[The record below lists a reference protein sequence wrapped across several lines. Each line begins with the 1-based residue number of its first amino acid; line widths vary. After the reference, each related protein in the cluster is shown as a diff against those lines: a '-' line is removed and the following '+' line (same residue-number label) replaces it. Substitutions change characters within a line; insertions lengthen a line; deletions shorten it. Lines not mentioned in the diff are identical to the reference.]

1 MKNIKFLFLALVT
14 LVAGAFTACQEDWTA
29 GPVDSEQSVYLPVDV
44 NDIAFAVADNAET
57 TDIDETRVARFPV
70 YRQNPGPKMEVAFR
84 SRMIDEDSGF
94 IISRDEQ
101 GNPTEILPLPEA
113 FIIDEFV
120 TFAEGETVAYL
131 QVTLDDRMVGK
142 LSVGSTFEAEI
153 MVKDAAYQG
162 NYGLYR
168 KIVNIGIPETW
179 KSANINGEKDNQ
191 GLLFDDFISST
202 LYGRPAG
209 NSAPVV
215 IEASEARNGYYR
227 LVNPYSQENT
237 VIFLGGVPSD
247 MSFATG
253 NTYLEI
259 DARDPQNVFIP
270 FQYTGVTVEG
280 FGQVWIGMATTEK
293 GKMGVLQDGII
304 TFPAGTCVV
313 LCDET
318 GSGYYSNQS
327 GLFKIVL
334 PGVSLVDYS
343 MDVACVGMETSID
356 NTVTNAILNFATG
369 ADVTSFRFAVVQGD
383 HPISTKVSAGI
394 GKFEDQYHEA
404 ILNLIDDEYE
414 PTDEDTMAVAT
425 PSQDTWYVSFDE
437 TDLYTVF
444 AIPYDENGEPVMENI
459 ATTFFYYRSAGST
472 TEAPEM
478 AGMVVTLGSVADVM
492 GNPNYESTYPAPY
505 ILCCNLAQED
515 GKYLSAVAHYF
526 AETAEIEAALAEGAT
541 LESFIASGDATDISE
556 SIAEIASGQF
566 NPLLFNNLTPDTEYT
581 LIVGTTNIFG
591 KSAYYRADAKTTS
604 YNGIVNLG
612 IYEFTDGDSKMQIK
626 FKPFFHPNYG
636 QMYLISWVGDEVMT
650 VDGEPIE
657 ASFVTYTHPDYNT
670 VACHGESM
678 DLNGFY
684 FDTPIDNYN
693 GDKSK
698 FWGYRSSSTADY
710 EYASEAL
717 VMKYDKES
725 GNIVALET
733 YFQKFVVDT
742 DNNFEVINDF
752 APATTTVKMIESHMP
767 EPEQPAT
774 FSATIKPVSRV
785 GVYTGALELKRR
797 TDLTPVCFK

>member
-1 MKNIKFLFLALVT
+1 MKNIKFLFLALAT
-14 LVAGAFTACQEDWTA
+14 LVAGAFTACQEDWTP
-29 GPVDSEQSVYLPVDV
+29 GPVDSDKSVYLPVDV
-44 NDIAFAVADNAET
+44 NVAAFPTVD
-57 TDIDETRVARFPV
+57 DESTPDVDERLRALFPV
-70 YRQNPGPKMEVAFR
+70 YRQNTNGELTVEFR
-84 SRMIDEDSGF
+84 TRLFDEDLSF
-94 IISRDEQ
+94 ILERDEE
-101 GNPTEILPLPEA
+101 GNPIETLPVPEA
-113 FIIDEFV
+113 FKFDESV
-120 TFAEGETVAYL
+120 TFVDGENVAYL
-131 QVTLDDRMVGK
+131 GITLNEVMLGRI
-142 LSVGSTFEAEI
+142 SVGELFDAEI
-153 MVKDAAYQG
+153 MVKDPQYHG

-168 KIVNIGIPETW
+168 KVISFGIPETW
-179 KSANINGEKDNQ
+179 NPVDENLASNEGI
-191 GLLFDDFISST
+191 LFDDFISG
-202 LYGRPAG
+202 LYSQPAG
-209 NSAPVV
+209 NGAPVV
-215 IEASEARNGYYR
+215 IEESGSRPGYYR
-227 LVNPYSQENT
+227 LVNPYREENAI
-237 VIFLGGVPSD
+237 IFIGGIPSD
-247 MSFATG
+247 MSFAAG
-253 NTYLEI
+253 DHYLEI
-259 DARDPQNVFIP
+259 DARDPNNVFIP
-270 FQYTGVTVEG
+270 YQFTGMTIES
-280 FGQVWIGMATTEK
+280 FGQVYIGMTTNK
-293 GKMGVLQDGII
+293 PGTLGVLKDGII
-304 TFPAGTCVV
+304 TFPANCMGIFN
-313 LCDET
+313 ES
-318 GSGYYSNQS
+318 GSGYYSNTS
-327 GLFKIVL
+327 GLFRIVL

-343 MDVACVGMETSID
+343 MSVACVAMETSID

-369 ADVTSFRFAVVQGD
+369 ADVEKFRFAVVKGD
-383 HPISTKVSAGI
+383 HPITSKVSTGI
-394 GKFEDQYHEA
+394 GKFEEQYHEA
-404 ILNLIDDEYE
+404 ITNLIDDEYE
-414 PTDEDTMAVAT
+414 PTDEDTMAEAT
-425 PSQDTWYVSFDE
+425 PSQNSWYVSFDE
-437 TDLYTVF
+437 SDLYTVF
-444 AIPYDENGEPVMENI
+444 AVPYNANGEPIMENI
-459 ATTFFYYRSAGST
+459 ASTFFYYRAAGST

-478 AGMVVTLGSVADVM
+478 AGMKVQFGSVANVM
-492 GNPNYESTYPAPY
+492 GNPSFESDYPAPY

-566 NPLLFNNLTPDTEYT
+566 NPLLFNSLTPDTEYT

-591 KSAYYRADAKTTS
+591 KSAYYRADAKTAK

-657 ASFVTYTHPDYNT
+657 ASFVTYTHPDYDT

-742 DNNFEVINDF
+742 EGNMEVLAEFD
-752 APATTTVKMIESHMP
+752 PATTTVKLIESHMP
-767 EPEQPAT
+767 TPEEPAT
-774 FSATIKPVSRV
+774 FSAPRKSFSKI
-785 GVYTGALELKRR
+785 GVYTGTIDLTLR
-797 TDLTPVCFK
+797 TDLTPVSIK